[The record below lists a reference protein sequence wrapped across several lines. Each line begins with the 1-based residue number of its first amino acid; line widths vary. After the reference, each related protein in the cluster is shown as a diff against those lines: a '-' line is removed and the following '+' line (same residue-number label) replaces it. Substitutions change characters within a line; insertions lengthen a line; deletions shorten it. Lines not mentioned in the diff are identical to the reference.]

1 MSGKAH
7 PPRGV
12 RRRKAVNG
20 EGTKKSVQRKK
31 RGGGRCRGRAAGAFA
46 LPCIPRESSAV
57 FPCAVLAVHALCLPP
72 TLRFIRIH
80 ADRCIRAPTDHL
92 KTSRPVSASSMPHAQ
107 SAPTQCIRRTS
118 AHKKRFHPIRQ
129 HCAAPPAFAAFSA
142 KPKREGAKPSLPLFR
157 DNTVFICGKLRPPS
171 ENQTMP
177 CAIIAS
183 ATLRKPAMFAPA
195 TKLPFIPYFSHA
207 SETFL

>member
-1 MSGKAH
+1 MKNREKRAH
-7 PPRGV
+7 LTRKNGDRAPHFPRNE
-12 RRRKAVNG
+12 RESAPAARSEAEKKVNG
-20 EGTKKSVQRKK
+20 EGTEKSVQRKK

-107 SAPTQCIRRTS
+107 FAPTQCIRRTS
-118 AHKKRFHPIRQ
+118 ACSAHKKRFHPIRP
-129 HCAAPPAFAAFSA
+129 HCAAPPASAAFARS
-142 KPKREGAKPSLPLFR
+142 
-157 DNTVFICGKLRPPS
+157 
-171 ENQTMP
+171 
-177 CAIIAS
+177 
-183 ATLRKPAMFAPA
+183 RKGRA
-195 TKLPFIPYFSHA
+195 
-207 SETFL
+207 